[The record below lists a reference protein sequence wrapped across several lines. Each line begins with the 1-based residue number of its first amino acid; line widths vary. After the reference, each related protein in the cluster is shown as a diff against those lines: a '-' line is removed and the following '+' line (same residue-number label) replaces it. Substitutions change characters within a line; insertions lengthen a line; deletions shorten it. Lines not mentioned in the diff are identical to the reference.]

1 MALEITDGNIA
12 DVLKD
17 NKITVID
24 FWAPW
29 CGPCRML
36 TSIIDT
42 LVEENKDI
50 AIGKLNVDEQPLSP
64 SKFNVRG
71 IPAVIFF
78 KDGEVVEKVIGAKG
92 KESYQEIIDKLKSE

>member
-42 LVEENKDI
+42 LVEENEDI
-50 AIGKLNVDEQPLSP
+50 VIGKLNVDEQPLSP

-78 KDGEVVEKVIGAKG
+78 KDGEIVEKVIGAKS